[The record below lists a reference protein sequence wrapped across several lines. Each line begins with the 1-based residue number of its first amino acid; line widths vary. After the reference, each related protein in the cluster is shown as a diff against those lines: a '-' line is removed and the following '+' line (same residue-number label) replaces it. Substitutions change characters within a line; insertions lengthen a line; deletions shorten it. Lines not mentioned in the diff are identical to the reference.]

1 MNVVALSSS
10 FGFAVV
16 LGLVLRHVRG
26 LTLFCV
32 SIAHCFSMASDFSL
46 VMVISYIL

>member
-16 LGLVLRHVRG
+16 LGLVLRG
-26 LTLFCV
+26 QTLFRV